1 MSVIRAGR
9 HSGDL
14 PGGASA
20 PAPSIGSVMSSPSP
34 AKPVVTRIAP
44 SPTGSMHIGNAR
56 SALFNWLYAKHTGGR
71 FLLRIEDTDRERST
85 EASVQVIFDSL
96 NWLGLH
102 WDGEPVF
109 QFARAPLHRAA
120 VDRLVENGH
129 AYRCYMTPAEADAA
143 KEIARAEG
151 HALRSPWRDREPGQ
165 AQEGVPHVIRFRT
178 PNEGETVVVDEV
190 RGTVRFPNKDL
201 EDFVLLRTDGTTIY
215 NLAVTVD
222 DHDMGVTH
230 VIRGEE
236 HLSNAGRQT
245 LLYRALGWDVPVF
258 AHLPLILGNDGA
270 KLSKRHG
277 AQSVGDFRQM
287 GYLPE
292 AVRNYLAK
300 LGWGH
305 GDDEIFTDEQAIAWF
320 DLPDVVKGGARLDF
334 DKLNHINQHYIR
346 QADDSRLAGLVLE
359 VLREREFSLPDDFA
373 ARLARA
379 VPLVQD
385 GAKTIPD
392 LADLTVFALRPRPH
406 PLDDKT
412 RGLLTPEIVALLGRL
427 TTTLAEESDWTPP
440 ALASRLKLFAQSE
453 GVGMG
458 KFGPALRA
466 ILAAG
471 ASAPDLASALA
482 ALGKSDG
489 IGRVEDALSQ
499 VR

>member
-1 MSVIRAGR
+1 MIRAG
-9 HSGDL
+9 L
-14 PGGASA
+14 PGGAEGAAA
-20 PAPSIGSVMSSPSP
+20 PALSIGSLMSSSSP

-56 SALFNWLYAKHTGGR
+56 TALFNWLYAKHTGGR
-71 FLLRIEDTDRERST
+71 FLMRIEDTDRERST

-96 NWLGLH
+96 EWLGLH

-120 VDRLVENGH
+120 VDRLMELGL
-129 AYRCYMTPAEADAA
+129 AFRCYMTPEEADAA
-143 KEIARAEG
+143 KEAARAEG
-151 HALRSPWRDREPGQ
+151 RALRSPWRDGDRGI
-165 AQEGVPHVIRFRT
+165 AQSNAPFVIRFRS
-178 PNEGETVVVDEV
+178 PDDGETVVTDAV

-222 DHDMGVTH
+222 DHNMGVTH

-245 LLYRALGWDVPVF
+245 LLYRALGWEVPVF
-258 AHLPLILGNDGA
+258 AHLPLILGRDGA

-277 AQSVGDFRQM
+277 AQSVGDFRDM

-292 AVRNYLAK
+292 AVRNFLAR

-305 GDDEIFTDEQAIAWF
+305 GDDEIFSDEQAIAWF
-320 DLPDVVKGGARLDF
+320 DLADVVKAGARLDF

-346 QADDSRLAGLVLE
+346 QADDDRLVGLVSA
-359 VLREREFSLPDDFA
+359 VLKSRDIALPGDFQ
-373 ARLARA
+373 ARLANT
-379 VPLVQD
+379 VPLVKE
-385 GAKTIPD
+385 GAKTIPE
-392 LADLTVFALRPRPH
+392 LADLTLFALSPRPY
-406 PLDDKT
+406 PLDAKARNLFT
-412 RGLLTPEIVALLGRL
+412 EEVISRL
-427 TTTLAEESDWTPP
+427 RRLAAEFAGPLDWTPA
-440 ALASRLKLFAQSE
+440 ALAARLKAFAEAE
-453 GVGMG
+453 GGFG

-471 ASAPDLASALA
+471 ANAPDLASALA
-482 ALGKSDG
+482 ALGQAESL
-489 IGRVEDALSQ
+489 GRIDDALSQ